1 MKEDILNRFEAG
13 ALHLHNRLV
22 LPPMASAKASP
33 EGLVTPQLL
42 AYYREKSHGGH
53 LSMVIVEHSFISPEG
68 KASPNQL
75 SVASDDAIEGL
86 AALVKVLHGN
96 GAKAVLQINHAGG
109 ATNHTITGCQ
119 TVAPWSITLSKKGE
133 VGCVLE
139 TDEMGGI
146 VRQFADA
153 ARRGQ
158 AAGFDGVEIHSA
170 HGYLLNQFYSPLTNR
185 RTDRYGGGVAGRTAL
200 HREVISAVRE
210 AVGNGYPVLLRLGA
224 CDDLDGGN
232 TIDEAVQAA
241 QLFEAAGIDIL
252 DISGGMSGYVLKGR
266 ENEQGYFSDVTEA
279 VKQATA
285 LPVLL
290 TGGITDI
297 HAASALIREGKADL
311 IGVGRAM
318 LRDSNW
324 AENALQSLRQA

>member
-1 MKEDILNRFEAG
+1 MTADILNSFHAG

-33 EGLVTPQLL
+33 EGLVTPQSL
-42 AYYREKSHGGH
+42 AYYKEKSHGGY
-53 LSMVIVEHSFISPEG
+53 LSMVIVEHSFIAQEG
-68 KASPNQL
+68 KASLGQL
-75 SVASDDAIEGL
+75 SAAGDDTVEGL
-86 AALVKVLHGN
+86 AALVNVLHKN

-109 ATNHTITGCQ
+109 ATNHTITGCE
-119 TVAPWSITLSKKGE
+119 TVAPSSVTLSKKGE
-133 VGCVLE
+133 VGRVLE
-139 TDEMGGI
+139 TGEMGKI

-153 ARRGQ
+153 AQRGK

-185 RTDRYGGGVAGRTAL
+185 RTDRYGGDVAGRTTL

-210 AVGNGYPVLLRLGA
+210 AVGDGYPVLLRLGA
-224 CDDLDGGN
+224 CDYLEGGN
-232 TIDEAVQAA
+232 TIAEAVQAA
-241 QLFEAAGIDIL
+241 KIFEAAGIDIL
-252 DISGGMSGYVLKGR
+252 DISGGMSGYILKGR
-266 ENEQGYFSDVTEA
+266 ENEQGVFSDVTEA

-285 LPVLL
+285 LPVIL

-297 HAASALIREGKADL
+297 HAASALIRAGKADL

-318 LRDSNW
+318 LHDSNW
-324 AENALQSLRQA
+324 AENAVKSLQQA